1 MRKTLAVLS
10 VLSILGSA
18 GAALAEEAMGKIQA
32 VDPATR
38 TLTLED
44 GNSFVLGEAVA
55 IDSLQPGSDVT
66 VSYEEKD
73 GQKTATQVTP
83 AQ

>member
-10 VLSILGSA
+10 VLSILGTA
-18 GAALAEEAMGKIQA
+18 GVALAEEAMGKVQA

-44 GNSFVLGEAVA
+44 GSSFILDEAVA
-55 IDSLQPGSDVT
+55 IDTLQPGTDVT

-73 GQKTATQVTP
+73 GQKTATTVTP

>member
-10 VLSILGSA
+10 VLSILGTA

-44 GNSFVLGEAVA
+44 GSSFILGEAVA

-66 VSYEEKD
+66 VSFEEKD
-73 GQKTATQVTP
+73 GQKTATEVKP

>member
-1 MRKTLAVLS
+1 MRKTLAILS
-10 VLSILGSA
+10 VLSILGTA
-18 GAALAEEAMGKIQA
+18 GVALAEEAMGKVQA

-44 GNSFVLGEAVA
+44 GSSFILGEAVA
-55 IDSLQPGSDVT
+55 IDTLQPGTDVT